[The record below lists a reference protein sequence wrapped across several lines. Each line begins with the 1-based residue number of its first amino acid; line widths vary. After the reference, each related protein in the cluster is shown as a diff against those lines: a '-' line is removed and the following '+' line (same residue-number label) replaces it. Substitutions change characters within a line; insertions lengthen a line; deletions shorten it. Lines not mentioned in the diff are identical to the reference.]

1 MEPGDAKVATLEVV
15 DSSSLRFEGFPGFEQ
30 GWGARILQNH
40 CSDTL
45 QTLSDEIVINISGDG
60 SQVKKEASWLFVCDA
75 ELVLE
80 EHPNMPKL
88 FLPCGKFCKSLL
100 GSFVSKVA
108 FFCYGLSLNLTL
120 TKVSTMQIKEK

>member
-1 MEPGDAKVATLEVV
+1 MT
-15 DSSSLRFEGFPGFEQ
+15 SLP
-30 GWGARILQNH
+30 LPKLMLLTHSQNMV
-40 CSDTL
+40 L
-45 QTLSDEIVINISGDG
+45 VWKFINISGDG